1 MDKAFEDIS
10 ELRAII
16 HELRT
21 PLTAATSTLQLLE
34 SKYPELSSER
44 FLRSLENDLKYSAD
58 LLTHYSSY
66 MTANK
71 YREEAFDI
79 GSLVKEV
86 ALSFA
91 IQLSEEM
98 VCFSSKIDLDDVTFM
113 GDPIQIQQLLRNILK
128 NAFQACED
136 NDTIFLHTYLEN
148 DAVIFS
154 IEDTGCGMTEEQLPT
169 IFDTFVTYKKKR
181 GAGIGLPLCKR
192 IVEVHHGT
200 IEVTSSIGEGTTFR
214 ITLPMKQL

>member
-1 MDKAFEDIS
+1 MDNEFENIS

-34 SKYPELSSER
+34 AKYPELSSER
-44 FLRSLENDLKYSAD
+44 FLRSLENDLKYTAE
-58 LLTHYSSY
+58 LLTHYSSF
-66 MTANK
+66 MVAQK
-71 YREEAFDI
+71 HREEAFDI
-79 GSLVKEV
+79 GALIKEV

-91 IQLSEEM
+91 IQLLEEE
-98 VCFSSKIDLDDVTFM
+98 VSFSSKIDLDDVIFL

-128 NAFQACED
+128 NAFQACEE
-136 NDTIFLHTYLEN
+136 NDTIFLHTYMEN
-148 DAVIFS
+148 DTVILS

-169 IFDTFVTYKKKR
+169 IFKTFVTYTKKR

-192 IVEVHHGT
+192 IVEAHRGT
-200 IEVTSSIGEGTTFR
+200 IEVTSVPEVGTTFR
-214 ITLPMKQL
+214 ILLPMKQL